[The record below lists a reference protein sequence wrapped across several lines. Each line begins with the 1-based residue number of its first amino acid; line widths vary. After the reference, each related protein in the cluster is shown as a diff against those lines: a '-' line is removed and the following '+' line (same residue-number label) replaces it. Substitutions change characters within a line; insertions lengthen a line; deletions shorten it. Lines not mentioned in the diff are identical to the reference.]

1 MVSIL
6 EVKIFCWTLIF
17 IFMKS
22 PKEINNQIIIEENP
36 MVNDEVIQDNY
47 NSEDD
52 YTWDDNKQHT
62 EQCFF

>member
-22 PKEINNQIIIEENP
+22 PKEINNQIITEENP

>member
-22 PKEINNQIIIEENP
+22 PKEINNQTIIEENP

>member
-6 EVKIFCWTLIF
+6 EVKIFCRTLIF

>member
-6 EVKIFCWTLIF
+6 EVKIFCRTLIF

-22 PKEINNQIIIEENP
+22 PKEINNQVIKEDNP
-36 MVNDEVIQDNY
+36 IVNDEIIQENYESDN
-47 NSEDD
+47 D

-62 EQCFF
+62 EQNFY